1 MSDSSNPAPFSHLDA
16 DGDAHM
22 VDVSGKP
29 DTARTAV
36 AEGHVAVRP
45 AAFAALR
52 EQDRGADALRA
63 AAQAAGREG
72 LRKTSHLVPF
82 CHNLSLERME
92 VDVSLEPDRSR
103 VLVHAT
109 ARTVGP
115 TGVEMEALTGAS
127 MAALAVCDA
136 LAPEATRIESVCLL
150 SKTGGQSGDYHR
162 PAPDRSSLP
171 DAAAPGVADAPDD
184 ASAPEGDSADPSAAE
199 PAESHEQHREA
210 ARSETVRCALVTVS
224 DTRVAAEDES
234 GALMQ
239 DRLEAVG
246 HEVVRREIVPDDQ
259 SRIASLLD
267 DLTQALEVDAILLS
281 GGTGISARDG
291 TYEVVDDF
299 IERDLPGFGE
309 LFRVL
314 SYDEVGAAAMLSR
327 ATAGVCRNRLVF
339 SMPGSTNAVEL
350 AMDELIVPELQH
362 LVWEVRRQDTDQRP
376 EEEEPPSP
384 SDPEV
389 PR

>member
-1 MSDSSNPAPFSHLDA
+1 MSDPPNTTPFAHLDA

-29 DTARTAV
+29 DTVRTAV

-45 AAFAALR
+45 AAFADLR
-52 EQDRGADALRA
+52 EQGRGADALRA

-72 LRKTSHLVPF
+72 IRKTSHLVPL
-82 CHNLSLERME
+82 CHDISLERMG
-92 VDVSLEPDRSR
+92 VDVSLDPDRSR
-103 VLVHAT
+103 VLVRAT

-136 LAPEATRIESVCLL
+136 LAPEATRIENVCLL

-162 PAPDRSSLP
+162 SASDRLPSSA
-171 DAAAPGVADAPDD
+171 AAAPGATDAPEDVP
-184 ASAPEGDSADPSAAE
+184 APEGDSSDASAAGPE
-199 PAESHEQHREA
+199 ESHEQHREA

-224 DTRVAAEDES
+224 DTRTPAEDES

-239 DRLEAVG
+239 DRLEAAG
-246 HEVVRREIVPDDQ
+246 HEVVRREIVPDEQ
-259 SRIASLLD
+259 RRIASLLD
-267 DLTQALEVDAILLS
+267 DLTQAPKVDAILLS

-362 LVWEVRRQDTDQRP
+362 LVWEVRRQDTDQRSG
-376 EEEEPPSP
+376 EEPPSP
-384 SDPEV
+384 SDPEA